1 MSRHLRPLAAPLV
14 VAPPGGARVRT
25 RLRVDPSDERV
36 LRALGEHLGSL
47 AGGDLAERCREG
59 RLDGRGQA
67 ASRRERKRALTA
79 ASSSRWAGAITR
91 TSEDAFQLGW
101 CNLVANERSLRA
113 RLHRIEQR
121 LGVPAGGR
129 CGGARGYATPAERWE
144 KQRRLQVLE
153 ARLAG
158 VERRLAEGR
167 VSICRGG
174 RRLARS
180 RHNLEAAGLTR
191 QQWQKR
197 WEAERLFICA
207 DGEADKAL
215 GNETIRFHPD
225 ESFLSVKLP
234 APLVHLAN
242 RPHGRYRLSCPVVF
256 SYRGEEVA
264 AQVASGA
271 VRYDISFDPER
282 GRWYLDAS
290 WKCARGPS
298 LTLGEL
304 RGQRVLAVD
313 LNAGHLAAVVVDPS
327 GNPLRGPAT
336 ILLALGG
343 LAASTRDGHLRRSIS
358 QLLQMA
364 QGHDC
369 RALVIEDLDFCD
381 SREQGRERQGRR
393 PTRGRRA
400 KSFRRLVAG
409 IPTARFRDRLVQMST
424 NKGLAVVA
432 VDAAYTSRWGAEHWL
447 GTLQRISPAASGHHA
462 AALVIGRRG
471 LGQRA
476 RRRERCDRT
485 RPEDRERRAADS
497 AVWPM
502 PAGQPAG
509 LPGQRTREL
518 RSPKA
523 RGRPHPRQR
532 TQPADR
538 EPRGD
543 QVAHDRSGPPTT
555 RNSVPLSV

>member
-1 MSRHLRPLAAPLV
+1 M
-14 VAPPGGARVRT
+14 
-25 RLRVDPSDERV
+25 
-36 LRALGEHLGSL
+36 
-47 AGGDLAERCREG
+47 
-59 RLDGRGQA
+59 
-67 ASRRERKRALTA
+67 
-79 ASSSRWAGAITR
+79 
-91 TSEDAFQLGW
+91 
-101 CNLVANERSLRA
+101 
-113 RLHRIEQR
+113 
-121 LGVPAGGR
+121 
-129 CGGARGYATPAERWE
+129 
-144 KQRRLQVLE
+144 
-153 ARLAG
+153 
-158 VERRLAEGR
+158 
-167 VSICRGG
+167 
-174 RRLARS
+174 
-180 RHNLEAAGLTR
+180 
-191 QQWQKR
+191 
-197 WEAERLFICA
+197 
-207 DGEADKAL
+207 
-215 GNETIRFHPD
+215 
-225 ESFLSVKLP
+225 KLP

-256 SYRGEEVA
+256 SYRGGDVA

-298 LTLGEL
+298 STLGEL
-304 RGQRVLAVD
+304 QGQRVLAVD

-336 ILLALGG
+336 IPLALGG
-343 LAASTRDGHLRRSIS
+343 LAASTRDGHLRQVIS

-364 QGHDC
+364 KDHDC

-381 SREQGRERQGRR
+381 SREQGRERHGRR
-393 PTRGRRA
+393 PSRGRRA

-432 VDAAYTSRWGAEHWL
+432 VDPAYTSCWGTQHWL
-447 GTLQRISPAASGHHA
+447 GTLRKISPTASGHHA

-485 RPEDRERRAADS
+485 QPEDRERRAADS
-497 AVWPM
+497 TVWPM
-502 PAGQPAG
+502 PVGQPAG
-509 LPGQRTREL
+509 LPGQRTREP

-523 RGRPHPRQR
+523 RRRPHPRQR